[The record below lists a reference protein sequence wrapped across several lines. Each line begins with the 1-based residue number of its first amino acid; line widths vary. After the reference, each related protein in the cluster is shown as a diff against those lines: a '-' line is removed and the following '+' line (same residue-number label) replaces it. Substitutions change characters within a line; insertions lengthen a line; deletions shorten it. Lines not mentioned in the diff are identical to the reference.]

1 MNSISQNKIVNLGRL
16 LVHPN
21 TIQSKIEGKAPL
33 VRKKQY
39 GANNMKILI
48 AEDDR
53 DIALLY
59 RVALKDRNHHP
70 TLTDN
75 GEDCLTIYRHE
86 LKKFVSR
93 MGSID
98 NNKLQVFDMV
108 ILDYRMPGTNGIEV
122 AKEIIKINPKQR
134 IIIASSYPRETLF
147 YSMKELGQLVEL
159 VQKPFNIYTLID
171 AIENKQFY
179 SVLQRPNQDAATQ
192 EFNLIEHEQLSDLP
206 EIMLSSK
213 YSSKKIEGE

>member
-1 MNSISQNKIVNLGRL
+1 M
-16 LVHPN
+16 
-21 TIQSKIEGKAPL
+21 
-33 VRKKQY
+33 
-39 GANNMKILI
+39 GANNMEILI

-53 DIALLY
+53 DIALVY
-59 RVALKDRNHHP
+59 RLALKDRNHHP

-75 GEDCLTIYRHE
+75 GEDCLTIYRQE
-86 LKKFVSR
+86 LKNFVSR

-98 NNKLQVFDMV
+98 NNKLHIFDMV
-108 ILDYRMPGTNGIEV
+108 ILDYRMPGTNGIKV

-159 VQKPFNIYTLID
+159 VQKPFNIHMLID

-179 SVLQRPNQDAATQ
+179 SELQRLNQDAATQ
-192 EFNLIEHEQLSDLP
+192 EFNLPKHEQLSDLP

-213 YSSKKIEGE
+213 YSSKKIEGNE

>member
-1 MNSISQNKIVNLGRL
+1 MQYNRSWFSWSEK
-16 LVHPN
+16 
-21 TIQSKIEGKAPL
+21 SKLMG
-33 VRKKQY
+33 V
-39 GANNMKILI
+39 NNMKILI
-48 AEDDR
+48 AEDDG
-53 DIALLY
+53 DIALMY

-70 TLTDN
+70 TLTNN
-75 GEDCLTIYRHE
+75 GEDCLTIYRQE

-93 MGSID
+93 MGPVD
-98 NNKLQVFDMV
+98 NNKQDVFDMV

-134 IIIASSYPRETLF
+134 IIIASAYPRETLF

-159 VQKPFNIYTLID
+159 VQKPFNLGTLIG

-179 SVLQRPNQDAATQ
+179 SAATQ
-192 EFNLIEHEQLSDLP
+192 ELNLLKHEQLSDLP

-213 YSSKKIEGE
+213 YSSKRIEGN